1 MKLRKKNLRLNEC
14 LKSLDKLYIS
24 AMKRTKEKER
34 KKMTNDKTSM
44 SARIDEIS
52 KQIESL
58 LTNLQNELEA
68 DEYFPLAEKIY
79 DLNIKN
85 SQELLQIQI
94 LIKSPIE
101 E

>member
-1 MKLRKKNLRLNEC
+1 
-14 LKSLDKLYIS
+14 
-24 AMKRTKEKER
+24 
-34 KKMTNDKTSM
+34 MTNDKTSM